1 MREVMLLKNG
11 EIVLKGL
18 NRPVFE
24 DILIKNIR
32 RRLSEC
38 GKILITKEQS
48 TINIEPVDDNF
59 DFDTALQK
67 MSKIFGIVNFS
78 RACVVEKNLEIIK
91 ETAISYLEAD
101 LMNVKTFK
109 VESKR
114 SDKTFAMT
122 SPQLSSE
129 VGGYLL
135 DAYPHLSVDL
145 HNPDIIVKVE
155 IRGSGAFI
163 HAGSINGAGGMPVS
177 SNGRAA
183 LLISGGID
191 SPVAGYMMAKRGVEL
206 CAVHFASPPYTSERA
221 KEKVMELL
229 RIVSQYSGRISTYIV
244 PFTQIQEEIR
254 KNCPEE
260 YFTIIMRRLMMNI
273 TNRVAEQQRCS
284 ALITGESLG
293 QVASQT
299 MEALSCTDAASE
311 LLVFRPLIGMDKEEI
326 IKIAREIGTFD
337 TSILPFEDCCTVFT
351 PKHPRIKPKMEYILA
366 AEAEFDFEPLL
377 AEAFLNIEK
386 LTIG

>member
-1 MREVMLLKNG
+1 MREVMLIKNG

-32 RRLSEC
+32 RRLKDF

-48 TINIEPVDDNF
+48 TICIEPIEQEF
-59 DFDTALQK
+59 DFDGALEK
-67 MSKIFGIVNFS
+67 VSKIFGIVSFS
-78 RACVVEKNLEIIK
+78 RACVVEKNFEVIQ
-91 ETAISYLEAD
+91 ETAVEYLEAD
-101 LMNVKTFK
+101 LLNAKTFK

-114 SDKTFAMT
+114 SDKKFKLT
-122 SPQLSSE
+122 SPQISCE
-129 VGGYLL
+129 IGGYLL
-135 DAYPHLSVDL
+135 DAYPHLKVDL
-145 HNPDIIVKVE
+145 HNPDLIVKVE
-155 IRGSGAFI
+155 IRDNGAFI
-163 HAGSINGAGGMPVS
+163 HAGAINGAGGMPVS

-221 KEKVMELL
+221 KEKVIELL
-229 RIVSQYSGRISTYIV
+229 RIVSEYSGRISTYIV

-273 TNRVAEQQRCS
+273 ANRIANQQRCTT
-284 ALITGESLG
+284 LITGESLG

-299 MEALSCTDAASE
+299 MEAISCTDVASE

-326 IKIAREIGTFD
+326 VTISRKIGTYD
-337 TSILPFEDCCTVFT
+337 TSILPFEDCCTVFI
-351 PKHPRIKPKMEYILA
+351 PKHPRTKPKLEYILE
-366 AEAEFDFEPLL
+366 AEASFDFEPLIVESL
-377 AEAFLNIEK
+377 LNLEK